1 MRLVQLVMCQAKLIK
16 KLQEKLIEKKYE
28 NIRLR
33 EEVDTLHNELIE
45 RTINKGSIQDLADM
59 LNKIN

>member
-1 MRLVQLVMCQAKLIK
+1 MRLVQMVTAQAKLIK
-16 KLQEKLIEKKYE
+16 KLQEELIIMKYE

-45 RTINKGSIQDLADM
+45 TTINKGSIQGLADVI
-59 LNKIN
+59 NKTN

>member
-1 MRLVQLVMCQAKLIK
+1 MKLVQLVISQAKLIK
-16 KLQEKLIEKKYE
+16 KMQEELIEKKYE
-28 NIRLR
+28 NLKLKA
-33 EEVDTLHNELIE
+33 EVMMLHDELIE

>member
-1 MRLVQLVMCQAKLIK
+1 MRLVQMVTAQAKLIK
-16 KLQEKLIEKKYE
+16 KLQEELIIMKYE